1 MRNEQTLRKR
11 EEEKKADD
19 DRINSFMNKMQK
31 FETKRKVTEKNMR
44 LNAQPPMDKLT
55 PAQRLLEIKNQKAN
69 EMKEQARKIKL
80 G

>member
-44 LNAQPPMDKLT
+44 LNA
-55 PAQRLLEIKNQKAN
+55 
-69 EMKEQARKIKL
+69 
-80 G
+80 